1 MSLLSGFEYY
11 DRQTRPV
18 SQEEYHLFGRDWEGY
33 RRLARNEF
41 GPISISTVWLGLDHA
56 WGSELPLIF
65 ETMVFGGAHD
75 QEQERYTW
83 EWEALE
89 GHRRWVELIKAEIAA
104 AGSKEGDSANAILV

>member
-18 SQEEYHLFGRDWEGY
+18 SREEYYRLWDGY
-33 RRLARNEF
+33 TRLAWDEF

-65 ETMVFGGAHD
+65 ETMVFGGVHD

-89 GHRRWVELIKAEIAA
+89 GHRRWTELIKAEIAA
-104 AGSKEGDSANAILV
+104 AGSKEGDSANAIPV